1 MKPRSA
7 YRFIRATRP
16 FTFSVAIA
24 ACGLGTILA
33 LRAGYG
39 SPWLALLIVAT
50 GILLQAAVNLI
61 NDHADLPMLEKE
73 RAAADPGHRIQV
85 EAVMGAIRRNFRIGV
100 LFLAIS
106 FLIGLGLVWVQ
117 GWLLLVFVVVGL
129 LGAYYYSAEPIHYK
143 RRGLGVVLVFWL
155 MGVLLV
161 GGSALAMGAPLTLE
175 ILLISIPFS
184 LLTSLVL
191 LSNEIRDQEAD
202 RRNGLRT
209 LTVRIGPRRARLL
222 FFVMLLAIYV
232 SSLLLWWGG
241 LVPYFWPQLVSLPLA
256 WPAARAVWREDG
268 DRRWLPQQTGRLF
281 AVFALLFLAE
291 YLVDGWFGGHF

>member
-1 MKPRSA
+1 
-7 YRFIRATRP
+7 
-16 FTFSVAIA
+16 VAIA

-33 LRAGYG
+33 LRDGYG

-61 NDHADLPMLEKE
+61 NDHADLPMLEQE
-73 RAAADPGHRIQV
+73 RAAADPGHRVQV

-100 LFLAIS
+100 LFLAIA

-117 GWLLLVFVVVGL
+117 GWLLLFFVVVGL

-175 ILLISIPFS
+175 ILLISVPFS

-191 LSNEIRDQEAD
+191 LGNEIRDQEAD

-209 LTVRIGPRRARLL
+209 LTVRIGPRRARQL
-222 FFVMLLAIYV
+222 FFLMLLAIYL

-241 LVPYFWPQLVSLPLA
+241 LVPYFWPQLLSLPLA

-281 AVFALLFLAE
+281 AVFALLFMLE
-291 YLVDGWFGGHF
+291 YLVDGWLGGYF